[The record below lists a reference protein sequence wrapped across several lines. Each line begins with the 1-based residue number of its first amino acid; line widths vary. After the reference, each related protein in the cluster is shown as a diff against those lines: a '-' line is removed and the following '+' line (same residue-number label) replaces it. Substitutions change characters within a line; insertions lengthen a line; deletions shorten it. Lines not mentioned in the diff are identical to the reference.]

1 MVRHEVLHL
10 TMYVQLCIALIY
22 SVYPCMY
29 SIHKVVDGPLM
40 FRGILYST
48 CMLCLLDGS
57 TIVIFRSK
65 CFLLETLLE

>member
-10 TMYVQLCIALIY
+10 TMYVQLCITLIY

-40 FRGILYST
+40 FKDILYMYT
-48 CMLCLLDGS
+48 
-57 TIVIFRSK
+57 VICDVFYMIEA
-65 CFLLETLLE
+65 L

>member
-1 MVRHEVLHL
+1 MVRHEILYL

-40 FRGILYST
+40 FRGILY
-48 CMLCLLDGS
+48 MYA
-57 TIVIFRSK
+57 VIYLIEALS
-65 CFLLETLLE
+65 

>member
-29 SIHKVVDGPLM
+29 SIHKVVDGPSM
-40 FRGILYST
+40 FKDILYMYT
-48 CMLCLLDGS
+48 
-57 TIVIFRSK
+57 VICDVFYMIEA
-65 CFLLETLLE
+65 L

>member
-10 TMYVQLCIALIY
+10 TMYVQLCIALIH

-40 FRGILYST
+40 FKGILYMYVAFYLT
-48 CMLCLLDGS
+48 E
-57 TIVIFRSK
+57 TRSSI
-65 CFLLETLLE
+65 

>member
-10 TMYVQLCIALIY
+10 TMYVQLCITLIY

-40 FRGILYST
+40 TGDGIVDGDP
-48 CMLCLLDGS
+48 LLS
-57 TIVIFRSK
+57 LFK
-65 CFLLETLLE
+65 FAF